1 MMKITVNNFKAITS
15 PFTIDLK
22 GINIIAGQNSGG
34 KSSLI
39 HSLLF
44 LKQNI
49 ENINDNEYLKF
60 NEPYLSLGKFSDI
73 ASNNKNDGKIDF
85 IFEVDL
91 NQNQSTKNKNQNQNH
106 SKNEQ
111 NITCHIRLCN
121 ARQNY
126 RVYKQYIDFVK
137 ISLNKNEELCINRTK
152 GNNYIVS
159 CTPEFTKHIISP
171 LYRQKSKP
179 LPTSFKTKI
188 NAGNLSLNLLIL
200 EHKGDYFRS
209 YLIDKMSREI
219 RQAFKKLYYIGP
231 LRESPRNYY
240 FFEDNI
246 SSQVGIRGEF
256 TPQHL
261 ASNSDKECT
270 YFKVMGDGSIAE
282 SETHETLFEATKY
295 WVCEHFKL
303 GKNLTFDNDKSG
315 VLHRITLESNVS
327 THKSS
332 INNVGFGV
340 SQILPIIVQCMS
352 MDKGGIIIL
361 EQPEIHLHPT
371 AQAKLFDF
379 INAINKSSKSVI
391 VETHSDH
398 LVTRLRRR
406 VAESTGNLAEQI
418 KLTFVENDEPTQSS
432 IYKTLL
438 IDELGNF
445 DSWPKGFFDQYDTEI
460 RSILLAQIHKKK
472 NNNN

>member
-1 MMKITVNNFKAITS
+1 MKITVNNFKAITS

-49 ENINDNEYLKF
+49 ENANDNDHLKF

-73 ASNNKNDGKIDF
+73 ASSNINDGKIDF
-85 IFEVDL
+85 TFEINL
-91 NQNQSTKNKNQNQNH
+91 KPNQNTKNNKQTH
-106 SKNEQ
+106 RKDSQ
-111 NITCHIRLCN
+111 NITCHIKLCN
-121 ARQNY
+121 SRQNY
-126 RVYKQYIDFVK
+126 KVYRQYIDFVK
-137 ISLNKNEELCINRTK
+137 ISLNKLEELYIKRTR
-152 GNNYIVS
+152 GNNYVVTY
-159 CTPEFTKHIISP
+159 TPEFKKHILMP
-171 LYRQKSKP
+171 LYRQRSKEF
-179 LPTSFKTKI
+179 PTSFKTKI
-188 NAGNLSLNLLIL
+188 NAGNLSLNSLTL
-200 EHKGDYFRS
+200 EHNGDYFRS
-209 YLIDKMSREI
+209 FLIERMSREI
-219 RQAFKKLYYIGP
+219 RDAFKKVYYIGP

-240 FFEDNI
+240 FFEDYI

-261 ASNSDKECT
+261 ASNSGKECT
-270 YFKVMGDGSIAE
+270 YFKVMDDGSI
-282 SETHETLFEATKY
+282 SNTETHGTLFEATKY

-303 GKNLTFDNDKSG
+303 GKNLTFNNDKSG
-315 VLHRITLESNVS
+315 VLHQITLESNVS

-406 VAESTGNLAEQI
+406 VAESTNNLAEQI
-418 KLTFVENDEPTQSS
+418 KLTFVESDDISS
-432 IYKTLL
+432 KSLYKTLL

-445 DSWPKGFFDQYDTEI
+445 NSWPKGFFDQYDTEI
-460 RSILLAQIHKKK
+460 RSILLAQINKKK
-472 NNNN
+472 STKKEG